1 MSRKAYITIDGLL
14 DWDPD
19 LFEDLSLPTQFAED
33 PEIIT
38 DQLVLETM
46 SLEVLYPNPAIF
58 KKALKIF
65 SRSRLQRWQKITD
78 ALYHVYDPFINFTRD
93 ETRTITE
100 TRDLEAN
107 RTDNLQS
114 QRTDALQAQR
124 TDALQMQRTDQLS
137 EQRTDNLTSLET
149 RNLAG
154 SATNTK
160 QVAAWDN
167 QTSSL
172 TDREKDTAATTDTG
186 TDQIANTGTQ
196 TTSNTGTQTTAN
208 TGTQTTANT
217 GTQKTTDEGTVVTE
231 DVFHS
236 EGDSALFTPTDVAKK
251 EFELRAMDDAISYIV
266 HDIRDHFCLTVY

>member
-114 QRTDALQAQR
+114 Q
-124 TDALQMQRTDQLS
+124 
-137 EQRTDNLTSLET
+137 ET

-154 SATNTK
+154 SITNTN
-160 QVAAWDN
+160 QIAAWDN
-167 QTSSL
+167 QSSAL
-172 TDREKDTAATTDTG
+172 TDREKNTGNSTDTG
-186 TDQIANTGTQ
+186 TDTI
-196 TTSNTGTQTTAN
+196 
-208 TGTQTTANT
+208 ANT
-217 GTQKTTDEGTVVTE
+217 GTQKTTDEGTIVRE
-231 DVFHS
+231 DIFHS

>member
-33 PEIIT
+33 PDIIT

-114 QRTDALQAQR
+114 QRTD
-124 TDALQMQRTDQLS
+124 
-137 EQRTDNLTSLET
+137 NLTSLET

-154 SATNTK
+154 SANNTK

-172 TDREKDTAATTDTG
+172 TDREKDTASSTDTG
-186 TDQIANTGTQ
+186 TDQI
-196 TTSNTGTQTTAN
+196 AN

>member
-124 TDALQMQRTDQLS
+124 TDQLS
-137 EQRTDNLTSLET
+137 QQRTDNLTSLET
-149 RNLAG
+149 RNLSG

-172 TDREKDTAATTDTG
+172 TDREKDTGSTSDTG

-231 DVFHS
+231 DIFHS

>member
-93 ETRTITE
+93 ESRTITE

-114 QRTDALQAQR
+114 QRTD
-124 TDALQMQRTDQLS
+124 
-137 EQRTDNLTSLET
+137 NLTSLET

-154 SATNTK
+154 SANNTK

-172 TDREKDTAATTDTG
+172 TDREKDTASSTDTG
-186 TDQIANTGTQ
+186 TDQI
-196 TTSNTGTQTTAN
+196 AN

>member
-19 LFEDLSLPTQFAED
+19 LFDDLSLPTQFAED

-46 SLEVLYPNPAIF
+46 SLEVLYPNPAVF

-114 QRTDALQAQR
+114 QRTD
-124 TDALQMQRTDQLS
+124 
-137 EQRTDNLTSLET
+137 NLTSLET

-154 SATNTK
+154 SANNTK

-172 TDREKDTAATTDTG
+172 TDREKDTTSSTDTG
-186 TDQIANTGTQ
+186 TDQI
-196 TTSNTGTQTTAN
+196 AN

>member
-33 PEIIT
+33 PDIIT

-46 SLEVLYPNPAIF
+46 SLEVLYPDPATF

-114 QRTDALQAQR
+114 QRTD
-124 TDALQMQRTDQLS
+124 
-137 EQRTDNLTSLET
+137 NLTSLET

-154 SATNTK
+154 SANNTK

-172 TDREKDTAATTDTG
+172 TDREKDTASSTDTG
-186 TDQIANTGTQ
+186 TDQI
-196 TTSNTGTQTTAN
+196 AN

-236 EGDSALFTPTDVAKK
+236 EGDSAMFTPTDVAKK

>member
-33 PEIIT
+33 PDIIT

-114 QRTDALQAQR
+114 QRTD
-124 TDALQMQRTDQLS
+124 
-137 EQRTDNLTSLET
+137 NLTSLET

-154 SATNTK
+154 SANNTK

-172 TDREKDTAATTDTG
+172 TDREKDTASSTDTG

-196 TTSNTGTQTTAN
+196 TTAH
-208 TGTQTTANT
+208 T

-231 DVFHS
+231 DIFHS

>member
-114 QRTDALQAQR
+114 QRTD
-124 TDALQMQRTDQLS
+124 
-137 EQRTDNLTSLET
+137 NLTSLET

-154 SATNTK
+154 SANNTK

-172 TDREKDTAATTDTG
+172 TDREKDTASSTDTG
-186 TDQIANTGTQ
+186 TDQI
-196 TTSNTGTQTTAN
+196 AN

>member
-19 LFEDLSLPTQFAED
+19 LFEDLSLPTQFAEA

-114 QRTDALQAQR
+114 Q
-124 TDALQMQRTDQLS
+124 
-137 EQRTDNLTSLET
+137 ET

-154 SATNTK
+154 SMTNTN
-160 QVAAWDN
+160 QIAAWDN
-167 QTSSL
+167 QSSAL
-172 TDREKDTAATTDTG
+172 TDREKNTGNSTDTG
-186 TDQIANTGTQ
+186 TDTI
-196 TTSNTGTQTTAN
+196 
-208 TGTQTTANT
+208 ANT
-217 GTQKTTDEGTVVTE
+217 GTQKTTDEGTIVKE

>member
-33 PEIIT
+33 PDIIT

-114 QRTDALQAQR
+114 QRTD
-124 TDALQMQRTDQLS
+124 
-137 EQRTDNLTSLET
+137 NLTSLET

-154 SATNTK
+154 SANNTK

-172 TDREKDTAATTDTG
+172 TDREKDTASSTDTG
-186 TDQIANTGTQ
+186 TDQI
-196 TTSNTGTQTTAN
+196 AN

-231 DVFHS
+231 DIFHS

-266 HDIRDHFCLTVY
+266 HDIRDHFCLTVF

>member
-46 SLEVLYPNPAIF
+46 SLEVLYPNPAVF

-114 QRTDALQAQR
+114 QRTD
-124 TDALQMQRTDQLS
+124 
-137 EQRTDNLTSLET
+137 NLTSLET

-154 SATNTK
+154 SANNTK

-172 TDREKDTAATTDTG
+172 TDREKDTASSTDTG
-186 TDQIANTGTQ
+186 TDQI
-196 TTSNTGTQTTAN
+196 AN